1 MIGSVAQHSRE
12 AYGVKHFVVDESADV
27 KKLDRN
33 VTPGSTAFV
42 IETSET
48 YMLSNKYEW
57 KKVLLSSGGG
67 SGSGSGSGTG
77 SGGGQT
83 NPPVEDEE
91 EDVIII
97 YDGGKETEGGDLTYT
112 EES

>member
-27 KKLDRN
+27 EKLDRN

-48 YMLSNKYEW
+48 YMLNNKYEW
-57 KKVLLSSGGG
+57 KKVSLSSGGG

-77 SGGGQT
+77 TGGGNT
-83 NPPVEDEE
+83 NPPVEEDEDYE
-91 EDVIII
+91 LI
-97 YDGGKETEGGDLTYT
+97 YDGGIEGEDGNLSYTEGTN
-112 EES
+112 